1 MNRPWLLRRGWPTLA
16 ALLLILL
23 VSGCS
28 NDDPVTPKPKP
39 SPEISMSLEC
49 DNGLVDLTVR
59 NSGGPMP
66 EPGLF
71 VAAFEDG
78 QSDTLFLS
86 VAAADSTTC
95 RLSNV
100 HGGVT
105 VTDEE
110 RDLEETADDCLAEY
124 FESFGTLD
132 LSSFVQS
139 PLTQQTVLFCVYTV
153 YLRNLDYDH
162 MAFQLI
168 RTDDGLTLQYV
179 YSTIT
184 GDLAATSPGPLC
196 VDLTGN
202 IAISSII
209 VETDIVIGE
218 GDDPHV
224 TLGETEATVN
234 GLQVNVNGTFGF
246 IAEWITNWAL
256 NSFAGAIAVD
266 VGSAIEEN
274 VPSDLSGL
282 VIVRSSCAE

>member
-1 MNRPWLLRRGWPTLA
+1 MNRPCLLRCGWLTLM

-23 VSGCS
+23 VPGCKD
-28 NDDPVTPKPKP
+28 NNPVTPKPKP

-49 DNGLVDLTVR
+49 NNGLIDLTVR
-59 NSGGPMP
+59 NSGAPMP
-66 EPGLF
+66 EPSLF

-78 QSDTLFLS
+78 QSDTLLLS
-86 VAAADSTTC
+86 LDADDSTTC
-95 RLSNV
+95 QLSNI

-105 VTDEE
+105 VTNEE

-124 FESFGTLD
+124 FKSLGTIDIGSL
-132 LSSFVQS
+132 VPS
-139 PLTQQTVLFCVYTV
+139 PLARTTVVLCVYTV

-162 MAFQLI
+162 VTFQLI

-196 VDLTGN
+196 VDLTGS
-202 IAISSII
+202 IAISSIVI
-209 VETDIVIGE
+209 ETDIVIGAGE
-218 GDDPHV
+218 DPQV

-234 GLQVNVNGTFGF
+234 GVQVNVNGTFGF

-256 NSFAGAIAVD
+256 GSFASTIAVD